1 MYFDLLPALP
11 DVLGLANLL
20 ALVVGVIA
28 GIVVGAMP
36 GLSATMAISVL
47 VPFTFGLEPLVAL
60 GLMAG
65 IYNGAMYGGAI
76 PAILLRI
83 PGTPAAVATTFDG
96 YPMAQKGQGGFA
108 LQVAVVSSAI
118 GGIASAFALM
128 LLAPPLSKVTL
139 LFGPA
144 EVFWVAVFA
153 LSSIIF
159 LLGGNVVKGLI
170 SACFGVFVSVVGSDP
185 IFGNDRYT
193 FGQLELLDGI
203 SIVILLVGLYALP
216 PVIDLLESPLK
227 TEGDAS
233 DKLGTEPIWRS
244 LPKMFRFWKTWIR
257 SSLIG
262 IWIGILPGAG
272 GSMAAFMA
280 YNEARRTSKTPE
292 TWGNG
297 EPEGVAAS
305 ETANNADTAAALI
318 PALTLGIPGTAVAA
332 VMLGGLLI
340 HGLQPGPML
349 FRDNPDIVFGF
360 MWQFLFGAI
369 LLILLGG
376 SLATNSFAKLL
387 KLPRPLLGSVII
399 VLMLIGVYS
408 IHGRMFDVYLMLGF
422 GAVGYVM
429 DKLEFPMPP
438 VVLGLILGAFAEE
451 NLRLALR
458 IGRGDWTVLFANTTS
473 LILVALTIAVIVGPF
488 AKRRFLDSRRK
499 KEFDSELG
507 DKTGMEE

>member
-1 MYFDLLPALP
+1 MYSDLLHALP
-11 DVLGLANLL
+11 EVMGLSNFA
-20 ALVVGVIA
+20 AVIIGVIA

-76 PAILLRI
+76 PAVLLRI

-96 YPMAQKGQGGFA
+96 YPMARKGEGGFA

-139 LFGPA
+139 LFGPS
-144 EVFWVAVFA
+144 EVFWVAVFGLA
-153 LSSIIF
+153 SIIF
-159 LLGGNVVKGLI
+159 LLGGNPVKGLI
-170 SACFGVFVSVVGSDP
+170 SACFGVFVSVIGADP
-185 IFGNDRYT
+185 IYGTDRFT
-193 FGQLELLDGI
+193 FGQLEMLDGI
-203 SIVILLVGLYALP
+203 NIVILLVGLYALP
-216 PVIDLLESPLK
+216 PVIDLLETPLK
-227 TEGDAS
+227 TDSVES
-233 DKLGTEPIWRS
+233 SKLGTEPIWKAMPRM
-244 LPKMFRFWKTWIR
+244 KGFWKTWLR
-257 SSLIG
+257 SSVFG

-272 GSMAAFMA
+272 GSMAAFMS
-280 YNEARRTSKTPE
+280 YNEARRTSKNPE
-292 TWGNG
+292 KWGEG

-305 ETANNADTAAALI
+305 ETANNADTASALI

-332 VMLGGLLI
+332 VMLGGLLV

-349 FRDNPDIVFGF
+349 FRENPDVVFGF

-376 SLATNSFAKLL
+376 SLATNSFARLL
-387 KLPRPLLGSVII
+387 NLPRPLLGSVII

-422 GAVGYVM
+422 GAVGWVM
-429 DKLEFPMPP
+429 DKLKFPLPP
-438 VVLGLILGAFAEE
+438 VVLGLILGGFAEE

-458 IGRGDWTVLFANTTS
+458 IGRGDWGVLFQNTTS
-473 LILVALTIAVIVGPF
+473 LVLVALTVAVVVGPII
-488 AKRRFLDSRRK
+488 KRRVIDRRK
-499 KEFDSELG
+499 EAEG
-507 DKTGMEE
+507 

>member
-1 MYFDLLPALP
+1 MYSDLLHALP
-11 DVLGLANLL
+11 EVFGLTNFFA
-20 ALVVGVIA
+20 VIIGVIA

-76 PAILLRI
+76 PAVLLRI

-108 LQVAVVSSAI
+108 LQVAVVSSSI

-139 LFGPA
+139 LFGPS
-144 EVFWVAVFA
+144 EVFWVAVFGLA
-153 LSSIIF
+153 SIIF
-159 LLGGNVVKGLI
+159 LLGGNPIKGLI
-170 SACFGVFVSVVGSDP
+170 SACFGVFVSVIGSDP
-185 IFGNDRYT
+185 IYGNDRFT

-203 SIVILLVGLYALP
+203 NMVILLVGLYALP
-216 PVIDLLESPLK
+216 PVIDLLETPLK
-227 TEGDAS
+227 TDNVGENQ
-233 DKLGTEPIWRS
+233 LGTEPIWKA
-244 LPKMFRFWKTWIR
+244 LPKMKHFWKTWLR
-257 SSLIG
+257 SSFIG

-272 GSMAAFMA
+272 GSMAAFMS
-280 YNEARRTSKTPE
+280 YNEARRASKNPDA
-292 TWGNG
+292 WGEG
-297 EPEGVAAS
+297 EPEGVAAA
-305 ETANNADTAAALI
+305 ETANNADTASALI

-332 VMLGGLLI
+332 VMLGGLLV

-349 FRDNPDIVFGF
+349 FRDNPDVVFGF

-369 LLILLGG
+369 LLVLLGG
-376 SLATNSFAKLL
+376 SLATNSFARLL
-387 KLPRPLLGSVII
+387 NLPRPLLGSIII

-422 GAVGYVM
+422 GAVGWVM
-429 DKLEFPMPP
+429 DKLKFPLPP
-438 VVLGLILGAFAEE
+438 VVLGLILGGFAEE

-458 IGRGDWTVLFANTTS
+458 IGRGDWMVLFSNVTS
-473 LILVALTIAVIVGPF
+473 LVIVALTIAVIVGPILKKKL
-488 AKRRFLDSRRK
+488 AKSKAQDA
-499 KEFDSELG
+499 
-507 DKTGMEE
+507 T

>member
-1 MYFDLLPALP
+1 MYAELLHALP
-11 DVLGLANLL
+11 DVFGLTNFA
-20 ALVVGVIA
+20 AVVIGVIA

-76 PAILLRI
+76 PAVLLRI

-96 YPMAQKGQGGFA
+96 YPMAQKGEGGFA
-108 LQVAVVSSAI
+108 LQVAVVSSAF

-139 LFGPA
+139 LFGPS
-144 EVFWVAVFA
+144 EVFWVAIFGLA
-153 LSSIIF
+153 SIIF
-159 LLGGNVVKGLI
+159 LLGGNPIKGLI
-170 SACFGVFVSVVGSDP
+170 SACFGVFVSVIGSDP
-185 IFGNDRYT
+185 IYGNDRFT
-193 FGQLELLDGI
+193 FGQLEMLDGI
-203 SIVILLVGLYALP
+203 NIVILLVGLYALP
-216 PVIDLLESPLK
+216 PVIDLLETPLK
-227 TEGDAS
+227 TDGVNS
-233 DKLGTEPIWRS
+233 SKLGTESIWRA
-244 LPKMFRFWKTWIR
+244 LPRMKSYWKTWLR
-257 SSLIG
+257 GSFIG

-272 GSMAAFMA
+272 GSMAAFMS

-292 TWGNG
+292 TWGEG
-297 EPEGVAAS
+297 EPEGVAAA
-305 ETANNADTAAALI
+305 EVANNADTASALI

-332 VMLGGLLI
+332 VMLGGLLV

-369 LLILLGG
+369 LLVLLGG
-376 SLATNSFAKLL
+376 SLATNSFARLL
-387 KLPRPLLGSVII
+387 NLPRPLLGSVII

-422 GAVGYVM
+422 GAIGWVM
-429 DKLEFPMPP
+429 DRLKFPLPP
-438 VVLGLILGAFAEE
+438 VVLGLILGGFAEE

-458 IGRGDWTVLFANTTS
+458 IGRGDPMVLFQNTTG
-473 LILVALTIAVIVGPF
+473 LILVALTVAVVVGPTLK
-488 AKRRFLDSRRK
+488 KRLTDRRK
-499 KEFDSELG
+499 R
-507 DKTGMEE
+507 T

>member
-1 MYFDLLPALP
+1 MYADLLNALP
-11 DVLGLANLL
+11 DVFSLANF
-20 ALVVGVIA
+20 AAVVIGVIA

-76 PAILLRI
+76 PAVLLRI

-96 YPMAQKGQGGFA
+96 YPMAQKGEGGFA
-108 LQVAVVSSAI
+108 LQVAVVSSAF
-118 GGIASAFALM
+118 GGVASAFALM

-139 LFGPA
+139 LFGPS
-144 EVFWVAVFA
+144 EVFWVAIFGLA
-153 LSSIIF
+153 SIIF
-159 LLGGNVVKGLI
+159 LLGGNPVKGLI

-185 IFGNDRYT
+185 IYGNDRFT
-193 FGQLELLDGI
+193 FGQLEMLDGI
-203 SIVILLVGLYALP
+203 NIVILLVGLYALP
-216 PVIDLLESPLK
+216 PVIDLLETPLK
-227 TEGDAS
+227 TDGVKS
-233 DKLGTEPIWRS
+233 SKLGTEPIWKA
-244 LPKMFRFWKTWIR
+244 LPRMKSYWKTWVR
-257 SSLIG
+257 GSFIG

-272 GSMAAFMA
+272 GSMAAFMS
-280 YNEARRTSKTPE
+280 YNEARRASNTPE
-292 TWGNG
+292 TWGEG
-297 EPEGVAAS
+297 EPEGVAAA
-305 ETANNADTAAALI
+305 EVANNADTASALI

-332 VMLGGLLI
+332 VMLGGLLV

-369 LLILLGG
+369 LLVVLGG
-376 SLATNSFAKLL
+376 SLATNSFARLL
-387 KLPRPLLGSVII
+387 NLPRPLLGSVII

-422 GAVGYVM
+422 GAIGWVM
-429 DKLEFPMPP
+429 DRLKFPLPP
-438 VVLGLILGAFAEE
+438 VVLGLILGGFAEE

-458 IGRGDWTVLFANTTS
+458 IGRGDPMVLFQNTTS
-473 LILVALTIAVIVGPF
+473 LILVALTIAVIVGPSLK
-488 AKRRFLDSRRK
+488 KRF
-499 KEFDSELG
+499 
-507 DKTGMEE
+507 TGKGKAQ

>member
-1 MYFDLLPALP
+1 MYTELLHALP
-11 DVLGLANLL
+11 DVLSFHNFA
-20 ALVVGVIA
+20 AVTIGVIV
-28 GIVVGAMP
+28 GIIVGALP

-47 VPFTFGLEPLVAL
+47 VPFTFGLPPLVAL

-76 PAILLRI
+76 PAVLLRI
-83 PGTPAAVATTFDG
+83 PGTPAAVATSFDG
-96 YPMAQKGQGGFA
+96 YPMAQKGEGGFA

-128 LLAPPLSKVTL
+128 LLAPPLAKVTL

-144 EVFWVAVFA
+144 EVFWVAVFG
-153 LSSIIF
+153 LCSIIF
-159 LLGGNVVKGLI
+159 LLGEHIVKGLI
-170 SACFGVFVSVVGSDP
+170 SACIGVFVSVVGADP
-185 IFGNDRYT
+185 IFGTDRYT
-193 FGQLELLDGI
+193 FGRLELLDGI

-227 TEGDAS
+227 AENAAS
-233 DKLGTEPIWRS
+233 DRLQTEPIWRS
-244 LPKMFRFWKTWIR
+244 LPRMFRFWKTWIR
-257 SSLIG
+257 GSIIG

-272 GSMAAFMA
+272 GSMAAFMS
-280 YNEARRTSKTPE
+280 YNEARRASKTPE

-297 EPEGVAAS
+297 EPEGVAAA
-305 ETANNADTAAALI
+305 EVANNADTASALI

-369 LLILLGG
+369 LLMFLGG
-376 SLATNSFAKLL
+376 SLATNSFAKVL

-399 VLMLIGVYS
+399 VLMLIGVFS

-422 GAVGYVM
+422 GAIGYVM
-429 DKLEFPMPP
+429 DKLKFPLPP
-438 VVLGLILGAFAEE
+438 AVLGLILGGFAEE

-458 IGRGDWTVLFANTTS
+458 IGRGEWAPLFANTTS
-473 LILVALTIAVIVGPF
+473 QILVALTLAVVFGPTL
-488 AKRRFLDSRRK
+488 KRRLF
-499 KEFDSELG
+499 G
-507 DKTGMEE
+507 DKPSAPSAKGG

>member
-1 MYFDLLPALP
+1 MYSDLLHALP
-11 DVLGLANLL
+11 QVLGLTNFL
-20 ALVVGVIA
+20 AVTIGVIA
-28 GIVVGAMP
+28 GIVVGALP

-47 VPFTFGLEPLVAL
+47 VPFTFGLDPLVAL

-76 PAILLRI
+76 PAVLLRI

-96 YPMAQKGQGGFA
+96 YPMAQQGQGGYA
-108 LQVAVVSSAI
+108 LQVAVVSSSI

-144 EVFWVAVFA
+144 EVFWIAVFG
-153 LSSIIF
+153 LCSIIF

-170 SACFGVFVSVVGSDP
+170 SACFGVFVSVIGSDP

-193 FGQLELLDGI
+193 FGYLELLDGI
-203 SIVILLVGLYALP
+203 NIVILLVGLYALP
-216 PVIDLLESPLK
+216 PVIDLLEAPLK
-227 TEGDAS
+227 TENAAS
-233 DKLGTEPIWRS
+233 DNLGTEPIWRT
-244 LPKMFRFWKTWIR
+244 LPRMMRFWKTWIR
-257 SSLIG
+257 GSLIG

-272 GSMAAFMA
+272 GSMAAFMS
-280 YNEARRTSKTPE
+280 YNEARRASKTPD
-292 TWGNG
+292 TWGKG
-297 EPEGVAAS
+297 EAEGVAAS
-305 ETANNADTAAALI
+305 EVANNADTASALI

-349 FRDNPDIVFGF
+349 FRDNPDVVFGF

-369 LLILLGG
+369 LLLFLGG

-387 KLPRPLLGSVII
+387 KLPRPLLGSIII

-422 GAVGYVM
+422 GAVGYLM
-429 DKLEFPMPP
+429 DKLKFPLPP

-458 IGRGDWTVLFANTTS
+458 IGRGDRSGLLANHTS
-473 LILVALTIAVIVGPF
+473 QVLVAMTLAVVFGPGL
-488 AKRRFLDSRRK
+488 KRRFWGNRNS
-499 KEFDSELG
+499 G
-507 DKTGMEE
+507 AQG

>member
-1 MYFDLLPALP
+1 MYSDLLHALP
-11 DVLGLANLL
+11 DVLTFTNFA
-20 ALVVGVIA
+20 AVVIGVIV

-76 PAILLRI
+76 PAVLLRI

-96 YPMAQKGQGGFA
+96 YPMAQKGEGGFA
-108 LQVAVVSSAI
+108 LQVAVVSSAF

-139 LFGPA
+139 LFGPS
-144 EVFWVAVFA
+144 EVFWVAVFGLA
-153 LSSIIF
+153 SIIF
-159 LLGGNVVKGLI
+159 LLGGNPIKGLI
-170 SACFGVFVSVVGSDP
+170 SACFGVFVSVIGSDP
-185 IFGNDRYT
+185 IYGDDRFT
-193 FGQLELLDGI
+193 FGQLEMLDGI

-216 PVIDLLESPLK
+216 PVIDLLETPLK
-227 TEGDAS
+227 TDGVNS
-233 DKLGTEPIWRS
+233 SKLGTEPIWKA
-244 LPKMFRFWKTWIR
+244 LPRMKYWKTWIR
-257 SSLIG
+257 GSFIG

-272 GSMAAFMA
+272 GSMAAFMS
-280 YNEARRTSKTPE
+280 YNEARRTSKHPE
-292 TWGNG
+292 TWGEG
-297 EPEGVAAS
+297 EPEGVAAA
-305 ETANNADTAAALI
+305 EVANNADTASALI

-332 VMLGGLLI
+332 VMLGGLLV

-376 SLATNSFAKLL
+376 SLATNSFARLL
-387 KLPRPLLGSVII
+387 NLPRPLLGSVII

-422 GAVGYVM
+422 GAIGWVM
-429 DKLEFPMPP
+429 DRLKFPLPP
-438 VVLGLILGAFAEE
+438 VVLGLILGGFAEE

-458 IGRGDWTVLFANTTS
+458 IGRGDPMILFQNTTS
-473 LILVALTIAVIVGPF
+473 LVLVALTVAVIIGPSIK
-488 AKRRFLDSRRK
+488 KRYADRRK
-499 KEFDSELG
+499 RA
-507 DKTGMEE
+507 

>member
-1 MYFDLLPALP
+1 MYSDLLSALP
-11 DVLGLANLL
+11 NVFALTNFAAVIIGVL
-20 ALVVGVIA
+20 A

-76 PAILLRI
+76 PAVLLRI

-96 YPMAQKGQGGFA
+96 YPMAQKGEGGFA
-108 LQVAVVSSAI
+108 LQVAVVSSAL

-139 LFGPA
+139 LFGPS
-144 EVFWVAVFA
+144 EVFWVAVFGLA
-153 LSSIIF
+153 SIIF
-159 LLGGNVVKGLI
+159 LLGGNPIKGLI

-185 IFGNDRYT
+185 IYGNDRFT
-193 FGQLELLDGI
+193 FGALELLDGI
-203 SIVILLVGLYALP
+203 NIVILLVGLYALP
-216 PVIDLLESPLK
+216 PVIDLLETPLK
-227 TEGDAS
+227 TDGVTGA
-233 DKLGTEPIWRS
+233 KLGTQSMWKAMSRM
-244 LPKMFRFWKTWIR
+244 KGFWKTWLR
-257 SSLIG
+257 GSFIG

-272 GSMAAFMA
+272 GSMAAFMS
-280 YNEARRTSKTPE
+280 YNEARRGSKTPD

-297 EPEGVAAS
+297 EPEGVAAA
-305 ETANNADTAAALI
+305 ETANNADTASALI

-332 VMLGGLLI
+332 VMLGGLLV

-349 FRDNPDIVFGF
+349 FRENPDVVFGF

-369 LLILLGG
+369 LLIFLGG
-376 SLATNSFAKLL
+376 SLATNSFARLL
-387 KLPRPLLGSVII
+387 NLPRPLLGSVII

-408 IHGRMFDVYLMLGF
+408 IHGRMFDVYMMLGF
-422 GAVGYVM
+422 GAIGWIM
-429 DKLEFPMPP
+429 DKLKFPLPP
-438 VVLGLILGAFAEE
+438 VVLGLILGSFAEE

-458 IGRGDWTVLFANTTS
+458 IGRGDWGVLFQNTTS
-473 LILVALTIAVIVGPF
+473 LILVALTVAVVIGPIL
-488 AKRRFLDSRRK
+488 KRRL
-499 KEFDSELG
+499 FDA
-507 DKTGMEE
+507 KTKA

>member
-1 MYFDLLPALP
+1 MYSDLLHALP
-11 DVLGLANLL
+11 EVLGLANF
-20 ALVVGVIA
+20 AAVIIGVIA

-76 PAILLRI
+76 PAVLLRI

-96 YPMAQKGQGGFA
+96 YPMAQRGEGGFA
-108 LQVAVVSSAI
+108 LQVAVVSSSI

-139 LFGPA
+139 LFGPS
-144 EVFWVAVFA
+144 EVFWVAIFGMA
-153 LSSIIF
+153 SIIF
-159 LLGGNVVKGLI
+159 LLGGNPIKGLI
-170 SACFGVFVSVVGSDP
+170 SAAFGIFVSVVGSDP
-185 IFGNDRYT
+185 IYGNDRYT
-193 FGQLELLDGI
+193 FGSLELLDGI
-203 SIVILLVGLYALP
+203 NIVILLVGLYALP
-216 PVIDLLESPLK
+216 PVIDLLETPLA
-227 TEGDAS
+227 TGVSD
-233 DKLGTEPIWRS
+233 DKLGTES
-244 LPKMFRFWKTWIR
+244 LWKALPRMKRFWPTWLR
-257 SSLIG
+257 GSLIG

-272 GSMAAFMA
+272 GSMAAFMS
-280 YNEARRTSKTPE
+280 YNEARRASKTPE
-292 TWGNG
+292 TWGEG
-297 EPEGVAAS
+297 EPEGVAAA
-305 ETANNADTAAALI
+305 EVANNADTASALI

-332 VMLGGLLI
+332 VMLGGLLV

-349 FRDNPDIVFGF
+349 FRDNPDVVFGF

-369 LLILLGG
+369 LLVLLGG

-387 KLPRPLLGSVII
+387 NLPRPLLGAVII
-399 VLMLIGVYS
+399 VLMVIGVYS

-422 GAVGYVM
+422 GAVGWVM
-429 DKLEFPMPP
+429 DKLKFPLPP

-458 IGRGDWTVLFANTTS
+458 IGRGDWTILFQNTTS
-473 LILVALTIAVIVGPF
+473 LVLVALTLAVIFGPALKKRLMP
-488 AKRRFLDSRRK
+488 AKSAP
-499 KEFDSELG
+499 
-507 DKTGMEE
+507 

>member
-1 MYFDLLPALP
+1 MYSDLLHALP
-11 DVLGLANLL
+11 EVLGFSNFIA
-20 ALVVGVIA
+20 VIVGVIA
-28 GIVVGAMP
+28 GIIVGAMP

-76 PAILLRI
+76 PAVLLRI

-96 YPMAQKGQGGFA
+96 YPMAQKGEGDFA
-108 LQVAVVSSAI
+108 LQVAVVSSSI

-139 LFGPA
+139 LFGPS
-144 EVFWVAVFA
+144 EVFWVAIFGLA
-153 LSSIIF
+153 SIIF
-159 LLGGNVVKGLI
+159 LLGGNPVKGLI
-170 SACFGVFVSVVGSDP
+170 SACFGVFVSVVGADP
-185 IFGNDRYT
+185 IFGNDRFT

-203 SIVILLVGLYALP
+203 NIVIMLVGLYALP
-216 PVIDLLESPLK
+216 PVIDLLEVPLK
-227 TEGDAS
+227 TDGVS
-233 DKLGTEPIWRS
+233 GDKLGTEPIWRA
-244 LPKMFRFWKTWIR
+244 LPRMKRFWKTWIR

-272 GSMAAFMA
+272 GSMAAFMS

-292 TWGNG
+292 TWGKG

-369 LLILLGG
+369 LLVLLGG
-376 SLATNSFAKLL
+376 SLATNSFARLL
-387 KLPRPLLGSVII
+387 NLPRPLLGSVII

-422 GAVGYVM
+422 GAIGYVM
-429 DKLEFPMPP
+429 DKLKFPLPP
-438 VVLGLILGAFAEE
+438 AVLGLILGGYAEE

-458 IGRGDWTVLFANTTS
+458 IGRGDWSILFANKTS
-473 LILVALTIAVIVGPF
+473 LVLVALTVAVIVGPMI
-488 AKRRFLDSRRK
+488 KRHLQNG
-499 KEFDSELG
+499 KEAGAES
-507 DKTGMEE
+507 

>member
-1 MYFDLLPALP
+1 MYSDLLSALP
-11 DVLGLANLL
+11 NVFAFANF
-20 ALVVGVIA
+20 AAVIIGVIA

-76 PAILLRI
+76 PAVLLRI

-96 YPMAQKGQGGFA
+96 YPMAQKGEGGFA

-139 LFGPA
+139 LFGPS
-144 EVFWVAVFA
+144 EVFWVAVFGLA
-153 LSSIIF
+153 SIIF
-159 LLGGNVVKGLI
+159 LLGGNPIKGLI

-185 IFGNDRYT
+185 IYGNDRFT
-193 FGQLELLDGI
+193 FGALELLDGI
-203 SIVILLVGLYALP
+203 NIVILLVGLYALP
-216 PVIDLLESPLK
+216 PVIDLLETPLK
-227 TEGDAS
+227 TDGVTGA
-233 DKLGTEPIWRS
+233 KLGTQSMWKAMPRM
-244 LPKMFRFWKTWIR
+244 KGFWKTWLR
-257 SSLIG
+257 GSFIG

-272 GSMAAFMA
+272 GSMAAFMS
-280 YNEARRTSKTPE
+280 YNEARRGSKTPD

-297 EPEGVAAS
+297 EPEGVAAA
-305 ETANNADTAAALI
+305 ETANNADTASALI

-332 VMLGGLLI
+332 VMLGGLLV

-349 FRDNPDIVFGF
+349 FRENPDVVFGF

-369 LLILLGG
+369 LLIFLGG
-376 SLATNSFAKLL
+376 SLATNSFARLL
-387 KLPRPLLGSVII
+387 NLPRPLLGSVII

-408 IHGRMFDVYLMLGF
+408 IHGRMFDVYMMLGF
-422 GAVGYVM
+422 GAIGWIM
-429 DKLEFPMPP
+429 DKLKFPLPP
-438 VVLGLILGAFAEE
+438 VVLGLILGSFAEE

-458 IGRGDWTVLFANTTS
+458 IGRGDWGVLFQNTTS
-473 LILVALTIAVIVGPF
+473 LILVALTVAVVIGPIL
-488 AKRRFLDSRRK
+488 KRRL
-499 KEFDSELG
+499 FDA
-507 DKTGMEE
+507 KAKA

>member
-1 MYFDLLPALP
+1 MYADLLHALP
-11 DVLGLANLL
+11 NVFAFSNF
-20 ALVVGVIA
+20 AAVIIGVIA

-76 PAILLRI
+76 PAVLLRI

-96 YPMAQKGQGGFA
+96 YPMAQKGEGGFA

-139 LFGPA
+139 LFGPS
-144 EVFWVAVFA
+144 EVFWVAVFGLA
-153 LSSIIF
+153 SIIF
-159 LLGGNVVKGLI
+159 LLGGNPIKGLI
-170 SACFGVFVSVVGSDP
+170 SACFGVFVSVIGSDP
-185 IFGNDRYT
+185 IYGNDRFT
-193 FGQLELLDGI
+193 FGQLEMLDGI
-203 SIVILLVGLYALP
+203 NIVILLVGLYALP
-216 PVIDLLESPLK
+216 PVVDLLETPLK
-227 TEGDAS
+227 TDGVNS
-233 DKLGTEPIWRS
+233 SKLGTEPIWKA
-244 LPKMFRFWKTWIR
+244 LPKMKGFGMTWLR
-257 SSLIG
+257 GSLIG

-272 GSMAAFMA
+272 GSMAAFMS
-280 YNEARRTSKTPE
+280 YNEARRTSKRPE
-292 TWGNG
+292 AWGEG
-297 EPEGVAAS
+297 EPEGVAAA
-305 ETANNADTAAALI
+305 ETANNADTASALI

-332 VMLGGLLI
+332 VMLGGLLV

-369 LLILLGG
+369 LLVLLGG
-376 SLATNSFAKLL
+376 SLATNSFARLL
-387 KLPRPLLGSVII
+387 NLPRPLLGSVII

-422 GAVGYVM
+422 GAIGWVM
-429 DKLEFPMPP
+429 DKLKFPLPP
-438 VVLGLILGAFAEE
+438 VVLGLILGGFAEE

-458 IGRGDWTVLFANTTS
+458 IGRGDWTILFQNTTS
-473 LILVALTIAVIVGPF
+473 LVLVALTVAVVVGPTLK
-488 AKRRFLDSRRK
+488 KRFIDSRK
-499 KEFDSELG
+499 IEG
-507 DKTGMEE
+507 